1 MRAGRSSGLNG
12 DAIAVYHGAM
22 RTRRLIFLAIATLG
36 FASPLAAENAKTPYW
51 ASIRAGEV
59 NMRVGPGEDY
69 RIAWVFRRSQLPLK
83 VLRIMDGWRL
93 VQDPDGAQGW
103 MRSQFLTRERTGFVR
118 GSELAEMRANPTH
131 DARLLWRL
139 APGVVGLLGECQAGW
154 CAFTVSERKGFVE
167 TARLWGA
174 GEP

>member
-1 MRAGRSSGLNG
+1 MSRLPLTMLFA
-12 DAIAVYHGAM
+12 AAVA
-22 RTRRLIFLAIATLG
+22 LSA
-36 FASPLAAENAKTPYW
+36 PLHADDPKTPYW
-51 ASIRAGEV
+51 ASIRSNEV

-69 RIAWVFRRSQLPLK
+69 RIAWVFRRPQLPLK

-118 GSELAEMRANPTH
+118 GSELAEMRANPTRE
-131 DARLLWRL
+131 ARLLWRL

-154 CAFTVSERKGFVE
+154 CSFDASGRKGFVE
-167 TARLWGA
+167 ASRLWGA
-174 GEP
+174 GAP